1 MTTTRHQ
8 PFTIFV
14 RLFALQVSCATII
27 HYLVRLGHQVSHTAR
42 EKVKLLNRVRR
53 IRGQIEAVE
62 RALEQEIGCA
72 DVLQLIA
79 GARGAINGLMAEVME
94 DHIRLHVVATEGE
107 AENQRAQAAEELIE
121 VVRSYLK

>member
-1 MTTTRHQ
+1 MSHTTR
-8 PFTIFV
+8 
-14 RLFALQVSCATII
+14 
-27 HYLVRLGHQVSHTAR
+27 
-42 EKVKLLNRVRR
+42 EKIKLLNRVRR

-62 RALEQEIGCA
+62 RALEQEIGCS

-94 DHIRLHVVATEGE
+94 DHIRMHLVASPQCPELE
-107 AENQRAQAAEELIE
+107 QAQAAEELIE